1 MRISKDIVTISIVGA
16 GSRATGYIN
25 ALEKYY
31 SGKFKVVAVADPV
44 KSKRDY
50 FQKIYDIKEDN
61 LFENYQE
68 FNKQDRLSDVVIIGT
83 LDDIHY
89 EPAVSALKKG
99 YDIILEKPISMSLE
113 ESVAI
118 GNLAEKYPNQMV
130 AVCHVLRHSP
140 MFRKI
145 KEIIDSKV
153 LGEVVDI
160 QHNENIGYYHFAH
173 SYVRGNWRNTDIS
186 APISVAKTCH
196 DFDILLYF
204 LGNDVHCTSL
214 SSMGDLKFFN
224 HQHYDETKMAKKCA
238 DCKVE
243 KDCPY
248 SAIKIYTA
256 KMIRSVVF
264 DDSTTESLINNLNES
279 GYGRCV
285 FACDNNVPDHQ
296 VTIMSFDNGV
306 HATFNMSAF
315 TKEISRTLKVMFEYG
330 ELRAR
335 EKPKSLEITRFGG
348 ETQIIE
354 LPETS
359 GGHNG
364 ADEGFVQNFMESYLY
379 GKPFD
384 SSISA
389 SIESHVMAFAAED
402 SRAEKGQLID
412 IKSYWNDKKI
422 VANKLLKGE

>member
-16 GSRATGYIN
+16 GSRSTGYIN

-31 SGKFKVVAVADPV
+31 HGKFKVVAVADPI

-50 FQKIYDIKEDN
+50 FQKIYNIPEDN

-83 LDDIHY
+83 LD
-89 EPAVSALKKG
+89 L
-99 YDIILEKPISMSLE
+99 ILEKPISMSLE

-145 KEIIDSKV
+145 KEIIDSKE

-196 DFDILLYF
+196 DFDILLYL
-204 LGNDVHCTSL
+204 LGNKVHCNSL
-214 SSMGDLKFFN
+214 SSMGSLKFFN
-224 HQHYDETKMAKKCA
+224 HEHFDESKMAKKCSN
-238 DCKVE
+238 CSIE

-248 SAIKIYTA
+248 SAVKIYTA

-264 DDSTTESLINNLNES
+264 DDSTTESLIKNLDES

-296 VTIMSFDNGV
+296 VTIMEFDNGV

-315 TKEISRTLKVMFEYG
+315 TKEISRTLKVMFEFG

-335 EKPKSLEITRFGG
+335 EKPKSLEITKFGG

-402 SRAEKGQLID
+402 SRVEKGKLID
-412 IKSYWNDKKI
+412 IKSYWNDKKVI
-422 VANKLLKGE
+422 ANKLLKGE